1 MDYESGVIEIAEGV
15 YAWIN
20 ENCAT
25 NAGFIVGE
33 EGVVVI
39 DTLMTPSLAGSLMT
53 VVRDV
58 TQKPIRYV
66 INTHFHGDHVYGN
79 QYFLPTPIVGHENCK
94 FDLDTKWDSNF
105 NRYWSREALRPELS
119 RIVKT
124 TPDVTFNDKMSIWLG
139 SREIQLSFHGRA
151 HSNSDI
157 LLYLPEE
164 KVLFVGDLAVN
175 KTLPAFPDGHIT
187 DWVSVLE
194 QVDKV
199 DTDTIVPGHGPVG
212 TKAEFN
218 EAKGL
223 LNLLNTQ
230 IKSAFDNGSTE
241 DEASKNIDVGIYSG
255 FANQDRIPQIV
266 EMAYKAYRNEL

>member
-230 IKSAFDNGSTE
+230 IKSAFDNGATE
-241 DEASKNIDVGIYSG
+241 DEACKNIDVGIYSG

>member
-1 MDYESGVIEIAEGV
+1 MDYESGVIEVAENV

-33 EGVVVI
+33 EGVIVI

-58 TQKPIRYV
+58 TNKPIRYV
-66 INTHFHGDHVYGN
+66 INTHFHGDHIYGN
-79 QYFLPTPIVGHENCK
+79 QYFLPAPIIGHENCK
-94 FDLDTKWDSNF
+94 FDLDTKWDANF

-175 KTLPAFPDGHIT
+175 KTIPAFPDGHIT
-187 DWVSVLE
+187 DWVAVLE
-194 QVDKV
+194 QVEKV
-199 DTDTIVPGHGPVG
+199 DTNTIVPGHGPVG
-212 TKAEFN
+212 TRAEFN
-218 EAKGL
+218 EAKDL
-223 LNLLNTQ
+223 LSLLNTQ
-230 IKSAFDNGSTE
+230 IKSAFDNGATE
-241 DEASKNIDVGIYSG
+241 EQAAQKVDVGLYSS

-266 EMAYKAYRNEL
+266 EMAYKAYRDEL

>member
-1 MDYESGVIEIAEGV
+1 
-15 YAWIN
+15 
-20 ENCAT
+20 
-25 NAGFIVGE
+25 
-33 EGVVVI
+33 
-39 DTLMTPSLAGSLMT
+39 MTPSLAGSLMT

-230 IKSAFDNGSTE
+230 IKSAFDNGATE

>member
-105 NRYWSREALRPELS
+105 NRYWSREVLRPELS

-230 IKSAFDNGSTE
+230 IKSAFDNGATE

>member
-105 NRYWSREALRPELS
+105 SRYWSREALRPELS

-157 LLYLPEE
+157 LLYLPDE

-194 QVDKV
+194 QVDTV

-230 IKSAFDNGSTE
+230 IKSAFDNGATE